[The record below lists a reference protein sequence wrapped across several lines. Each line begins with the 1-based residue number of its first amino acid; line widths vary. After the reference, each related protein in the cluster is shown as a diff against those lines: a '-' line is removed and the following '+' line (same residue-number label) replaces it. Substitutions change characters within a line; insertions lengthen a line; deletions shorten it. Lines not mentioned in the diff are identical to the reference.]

1 MAVLVETSLGTIV
14 FDLYCEEKPRTC
26 MNFIKL
32 CKMKHF
38 NFCLFH
44 CVQKNLVA
52 QSGDP
57 SGTGRGGWSFFRYL
71 YGEQAKFFD
80 AEKKP
85 KISHSR
91 KGLISM
97 VDNGAGQHGS
107 QFFITLSDDLN
118 YLDDKH
124 TVFGYVAEGIDFIH
138 KINEVYCDKDGRPF
152 RNVRIHHTFV
162 LDDPFVDIKRI
173 DYPSSPALM
182 NISALDTRLEEDEEL
197 DNTEELSPTRLEELK
212 AEEEIKTHTQ
222 LLTLIG
228 DLPNADVKP
237 PNNVLFVCKLNPVTT
252 SEDLEIIFSRFGEI
266 KSCEVIRDKRTNA
279 SLQYAFIEFEKEA
292 DCEDAYFKMDKVVID
307 DRRIHVDFSQ
317 SVAREWQLYRKDKFV
332 PGQHKIVPKHS
343 ESGDAKHHH
352 PPRLSEGHTD
362 KRKHIRQNSHSYEH
376 KKKINSPKRR
386 CSPPLLGEGY
396 DLVISEESDS
406 SSSSCSQRKSKKT
419 HNSHKS
425 SKKHHRKHKERK
437 SKHKKHHSPY

>member
-91 KGLISM
+91 K
-97 VDNGAGQHGS
+97 
-107 QFFITLSDDLN
+107 DDLN

-182 NISALDTRLEEDEEL
+182 NISADEEL

-317 SVAREWQLYRKDKFV
+317 SVDKFV

-343 ESGDAKHHH
+343 ESGD
-352 PPRLSEGHTD
+352 GHTD

-419 HNSHKS
+419 H
-425 SKKHHRKHKERK
+425 SK
-437 SKHKKHHSPY
+437 PFLTI